1 MPRHPRL
8 GRQPRRRLS
17 VDNSNSL
24 YEYAG
29 IDQTQPELL
38 YAKTFTCAADC
49 CRGRDAISTEFRGC
63 KFAEYTGRWRQE
75 TVQAKGAGEQRLIA
89 TRRLQAREFAEQMSA
104 EHLYAVFGGYA
115 EKGGRPYW
123 LLWSKSKA
131 YKAPK
136 APDNKKADD
145 GSTIRGGTWIFDAYW
160 FKSTSDSFGHR
171 TYVELPALV
180 HVTQSTASCRRP
192 TSSLSSRAT
201 PPRASAT
208 LNTFKSCAT
217 TLAMCA
223 PRDLPRVQLSHCLCA
238 LFVCLNAVLS
248 VVCSKN

>member
-1 MPRHPRL
+1 MPQHPRL
-8 GRQPRRRLS
+8 GRQPRRRES

-29 IDQTQPELL
+29 IDETQPELL
-38 YAKTFTCAADC
+38 YAKTFTCTAEC
-49 CRGRDAISTEFRGC
+49 CRRRDAISTEFRGC

-89 TRRLQAREFAEQMSA
+89 TRRLQAREFGEQMSA

-160 FKSTSDSFGHR
+160 FKSTSDSSGHR
-171 TYVELPALV
+171 TYAELPTLV
-180 HVTQSTASCRRP
+180 HMTVDSLTCRTIRLFLLH
-192 TSSLSSRAT
+192 SNRQ
-201 PPRASAT
+201 
-208 LNTFKSCAT
+208 T
-217 TLAMCA
+217 THK
-223 PRDLPRVQLSHCLCA
+223 QWYI
-238 LFVCLNAVLS
+238 
-248 VVCSKN
+248 